1 MGNIFKTFL
10 NSKLKPSNYN
20 YNKVKNILILCPYPQ
35 GIAAGQRFKYEQYFS
50 SWEEYGYNIEVS
62 SFFDLKTW
70 DVLYEESN
78 YFLKTIGTLK
88 GYLRR
93 IRDIFVL
100 RNYEIVYIFMW
111 VTPLGS
117 TLFERLV
124 RKFSGNL
131 VYDFDDAIFLD
142 NTDKFNSTN
151 VTDKFYS
158 TNVNL
163 VRNSSKK
170 KSRFLIS
177 SSDHVILS
185 SPFHLDYCK
194 QLNINHSV
202 TYIPCSIDTNRLT
215 TKKTDDTNKKIV
227 LGWTGTFSSI
237 ILLDLLRDILIEL
250 NKTEQ
255 FKVLLITNFDYSF
268 PGIDMDIIR
277 WDKESEVEDL
287 HKIDIGLYPL
297 SRNKWALGK
306 GGLKVLQYMS
316 IGIPSVATNF
326 GTAIHIMENGETGF
340 LVDGKD
346 EWISILKKLIN
357 NKELRVRIGKNAR
370 DQVVKNYSVEK
381 IQSKY
386 LEVLDSLSMG

>member
-1 MGNIFKTFL
+1 M
-10 NSKLKPSNYN
+10 
-20 YNKVKNILILCPYPQ
+20 KNILILCPYPQ

-50 SWEEYGYNIEVS
+50 SWEECGYNIEVS
-62 SFFDLKTW
+62 SFFDMKTW

-142 NTDKFNSTN
+142 NTDKLKSM
-151 VTDKFYS
+151 
-158 TNVNL
+158 NL
-163 VRNSSKK
+163 DHVRKSDTK

-194 QLNINHSV
+194 QLNINHSA

-237 ILLDLLRDILIEL
+237 IWLDLLRDILIEL

-255 FKVLLITNFDYSF
+255 FKVLLITNFDYNL
-268 PGIDMDIIR
+268 PGIDLDVIR
-277 WDKESEVEDL
+277 WDIESEVEDL

-297 SRNKWALGK
+297 SRDKWSLGK

-316 IGIPSVATNF
+316 IGIPSVATNY
-326 GTAIHIMENGETGF
+326 GTAINIIENGETGF
-340 LVDGKD
+340 LVDGQD
-346 EWISILKKLIN
+346 EWISVLKKLIN
-357 NKELRVRIGKNAR
+357 NAELRVRIGKYAR
-370 DQVVKNYSVEK
+370 DQVVKNYS
-381 IQSKY
+381 IQQVQYKY
-386 LEVLDSLSMG
+386 LQVLNSLTME

>member
-1 MGNIFKTFL
+1 MGNIFKAFL
-10 NSKLKPSNYN
+10 NSNLKPSNYN

-50 SWEEYGYNIEVS
+50 SWEKHGYNIEVS
-62 SFFDLKTW
+62 SFFDMKTW
-70 DVLYEESN
+70 DVLYAESN
-78 YFLKTIGTLK
+78 YFLKIIGTLK

-100 RNYEIVYIFMW
+100 KNYEIIYIFMW

-124 RKFSGNL
+124 RKFSENL

-151 VTDKFYS
+151 V
-158 TNVNL
+158 NL
-163 VRNSSKK
+163 VRNSNTK

-177 SSDHVILS
+177 SSNHVILS

-194 QLNINHSV
+194 QLNINHSA

-237 ILLDLLRDILIEL
+237 ILLDLLKDILIEL

-346 EWISILKKLIN
+346 EWISVLKKLIN
-357 NKELRVRIGKNAR
+357 NKELRERIGKNAR

-386 LEVLDSLSMG
+386 LEVLDSLSSW

>member
-1 MGNIFKTFL
+1 M
-10 NSKLKPSNYN
+10 
-20 YNKVKNILILCPYPQ
+20 KNILILCPYPQ
-35 GIAAGQRFKYEQYFS
+35 GVAAGQRFKYEQYFN
-50 SWEEYGYNIEVS
+50 SWEKHGYNIEIS
-62 SFFDLKTW
+62 SFFDMKTW
-70 DVLYEESN
+70 DILYEESN
-78 YFLKTIGTLK
+78 YFLKIIGTLK

-100 RNYEIVYIFMW
+100 RNYEIIFIHMW
-111 VTPLGS
+111 VTPLGF
-117 TLFERLV
+117 TLFERIV
-124 RKFSGNL
+124 RKFSENL

-142 NTDKFNSTN
+142 KTDKFN
-151 VTDKFYS
+151 S

-163 VRNSSKK
+163 VRNSNTK

-194 QLNINHSV
+194 QLNINHSA

-215 TKKTDDTNKKIV
+215 TKKTDNTNKKIV

-237 ILLDLLRDILIEL
+237 VLLDLLRDILIEL

-287 HKIDIGLYPL
+287 HKIDVGLYPL
-297 SRNKWALGK
+297 SRNKWGLGK

-316 IGIPSVATNF
+316 IGIPSVATNY
-326 GTAIHIMENGETGF
+326 GTAIHIMKNGETGF

-386 LEVLDSLSMG
+386 LKVLDSLSMG